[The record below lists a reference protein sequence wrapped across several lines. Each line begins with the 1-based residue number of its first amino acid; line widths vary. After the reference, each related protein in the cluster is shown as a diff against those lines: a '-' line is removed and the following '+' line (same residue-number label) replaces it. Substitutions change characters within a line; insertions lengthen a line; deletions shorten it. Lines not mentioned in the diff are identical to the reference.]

1 MPKNY
6 LIGIGGTGARVIEA
20 TIHLC
25 AGGYGPDEL
34 NLFLIDPDAGN
45 GNLTRTK
52 NLISSYVKCRSS
64 LQKPDSA
71 QMFKTEI
78 KIPADEKGLVWE
90 IFSERGATLSNWINY
105 ENMIQNKPDL
115 ANLVSLLFTE
125 SELKT
130 QLNEGFRGH
139 PAIGSVVMSDIQS
152 DKHPFKGLFEDIDR
166 CSRENDVRIFFAGS
180 VFGGTGAAGF
190 PTLGAKQV
198 LKYNKMAEI
207 GEGVSKILLGGALV
221 LPYFSFEPDKETEKM
236 EHMFVTTNDFPI
248 ATKAALEYY
257 NEKELGFDQIYLV
270 GDSLNQKVGKFGVGS
285 KKQEN
290 LPHYIELVSS
300 LAAFDFF
307 EQPQIKGK
315 SEKKYF
321 TAIRENEKVGWSD
334 LPVSRHS
341 GTINQKQTEIKSL
354 LTYMTIF
361 AWTFLTFGKRILSKG
376 HSEIKDAW
384 YKDHFKFKEKNEY
397 EKIKDPRQKENKVEI
412 NDFESFL
419 ESFLFWLTSMDDN
432 SGNIRFIDKSI
443 LLKDKGNAVSD
454 LKLIDPEGEIE
465 KSNIGLLLK
474 NDPGNKGMDFNA
486 YLRHL
491 NSVDLNDKKVSKASM
506 KFINIF
512 YQAAISFSK
521 ANYNVN

>member
-25 AGGYGPDEL
+25 AAGYGPDEL
-34 NLFLIDPDAGN
+34 NVFLIDPDAGN

-52 NLISSYVKCRSS
+52 NLITSYVKCRNS
-64 LQKPDSA
+64 LQKIDSA
-71 QMFKTEI
+71 KIFKTDI
-78 KIPADEKGLVWE
+78 KIPSDEKGLVWE
-90 IFSERGATLSNWINY
+90 IFSARGATLSNWINY

-130 QLNEGFRGH
+130 ELNEGFRGH
-139 PAIGSVVMSDIQS
+139 PAIGSVVMSDVQS
-152 DKHPFKGLFEDIDR
+152 EKHPFKGLFEDIDR
-166 CSRENDVRIFFAGS
+166 CSKENDVRIFFAGS

-198 LKYNKMAEI
+198 LKYNKLAVI
-207 GEGVSKILLGGALV
+207 GEGVSKVLLGGALV
-221 LPYFSFEPDKETEKM
+221 LPYFSFEPDKETEKK

-257 NEKELGFDQIYLV
+257 NEKELGFDQIYLI
-270 GDSLNQKVGKFGVGS
+270 GDSLNQKVGKFGVGAD
-285 KKQEN
+285 KQEN
-290 LPHYIELVSS
+290 QPHYIELVSS

-315 SEKKYF
+315 SDRMYF
-321 TAIRENEKVGWSD
+321 TAIRENEMVGWSD
-334 LPVSRHS
+334 LPISRNS
-341 GTINQKQTEIKSL
+341 GMINQKQTELKSL
-354 LTYMTIF
+354 LTYLTIF
-361 AWTFLTFGKRILSKG
+361 AWTFLTFGNKTLSKN
-376 HSEIKDAW
+376 HSDIKDAW
-384 YKDHFKFKEKNEY
+384 YKDHFKFKEKNEDD
-397 EKIKDPRQKENKVEI
+397 KVKDPRQKENKVEI
-412 NDFESFL
+412 DSFESFL
-419 ESFLFWLTSMDDN
+419 KSFLLWITSLDDN
-432 SGNIRFIDKSI
+432 SGNIRFIDRSK
-443 LLKDKGNAVSD
+443 LLNDKVGAVNEFS
-454 LKLIDPEGEIE
+454 LIDPQGEVD

-474 NDPGNKGMDFNA
+474 NDPGNKGLDFNS
-486 YLRHL
+486 YLKYL
-491 NSVDLNDKKVSKASM
+491 NSVELKDKMISKASM

-512 YQAAISFSK
+512 YQAAVGFSK